1 MTDRFFSIHAHGM
14 VRVAAATPAAS
25 VGDVAA
31 NAASILDCARQA
43 DAEGAD
49 LVVYPEL
56 CLSSYAIDDLHLQ
69 EALLDRVEAEL
80 AGLVAASADL
90 KPVLLVGAP
99 LRRSGRLYNTAV
111 VIARGVVLGVVPK
124 SYLPNYRE
132 YYEKRWFASG
142 VGLTGLDIN
151 VAGHSAP
158 FGPDLIFAASDL
170 PDFVFH
176 VEICEDY
183 WAPIP
188 PSSLGA
194 LAGALILTNLSASNI
209 VVGKERERDL
219 YGASQSA
226 RATAAYVYSASG
238 PGESTTDLAWDGQ
251 AMIHELGYQLAR
263 SSRFDHAAEL
273 IYADIDVARLRQQRM
288 RFGTFNDAARAFGD
302 PEQRFRRIAFTHD
315 PAFADIGLK
324 RVVPRFPFVP
334 ADPDRLDE

>member
-1 MTDRFFSIHAHGM
+1 
-14 VRVAAATPAAS
+14 
-25 VGDVAA
+25 
-31 NAASILDCARQA
+31 
-43 DAEGAD
+43 
-49 LVVYPEL
+49 
-56 CLSSYAIDDLHLQ
+56 
-69 EALLDRVEAEL
+69 
-80 AGLVAASADL
+80 
-90 KPVLLVGAP
+90 
-99 LRRSGRLYNTAV
+99 
-111 VIARGVVLGVVPK
+111 VLGVVPK

-132 YYEKRWFASG
+132 YYEKRWFAPG
-142 VGLTGLDIN
+142 VGLTGLDIPI
-151 VAGHSAP
+151 VAGQTVP

-251 AMIHELGYQLAR
+251 AMIHELGYQLAK
-263 SSRFDHAAEL
+263 S
-273 IYADIDVARLRQQRM
+273 ARLRSRT
-288 RFGTFNDAARAFGD
+288 RADLRRYRCRAASVSIGCASARSTTMPRAPIGD
-302 PEQRFRRIAFTHD
+302 PEQRFRRIALR
-315 PAFADIGLK
+315 ASVA
-324 RVVPRFPFVP
+324 
-334 ADPDRLDE
+334 